1 MLGSVVLFTLFA
13 SAFLAAT
20 LLPAQSEL
28 SLAYMLANGQGPLWL
43 LLTVATLGN
52 TLGSVVNWLLGRWAM
67 RYADRKWFPV
77 GPAARAR
84 AEAWYRRY
92 GRWSLLLSWAPVIGD
107 PLTLVA
113 GLLREP
119 FIPFVTLVGAAKL
132 ARYLAV
138 AGLTLS
144 FTS

>member
-1 MLGSVVLFTLFA
+1 MTLLALFA

-28 SLAYMLANGQGPLWL
+28 SLAVLVAKGENPVWL
-43 LLTVATLGN
+43 LLAVATLGN
-52 TLGSVVNWLLGRWAM
+52 TLGSVVNWWLGGFCM
-67 RYADRKWFPV
+67 RFSGRRWFPV
-77 GPAARAR
+77 GKDALHR
-84 AEAWYRRY
+84 AEMWYRRY

-144 FTS
+144 FTG

>member
-1 MLGSVVLFTLFA
+1 MLCDAMLFTLFA

-43 LLTVATLGN
+43 LLAVATLGN

-67 RYADRKWFPV
+67 RFADCKWFPV
-77 GPAARAR
+77 GVASRAR
-84 AEAWYRRY
+84 AEQWYRRY

-119 FIPFVTLVGAAKL
+119 FIPFVALVGAAKL
-132 ARYLAV
+132 ARYLVV
-138 AGLTLS
+138 AGLTLCV
-144 FTS
+144 TG